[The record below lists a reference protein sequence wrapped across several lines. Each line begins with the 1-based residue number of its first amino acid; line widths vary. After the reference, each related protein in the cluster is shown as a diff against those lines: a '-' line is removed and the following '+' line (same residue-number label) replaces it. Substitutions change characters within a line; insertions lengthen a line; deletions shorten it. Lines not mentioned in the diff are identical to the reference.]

1 MTQVEN
7 FQWQAHYNQAMN
19 LQFYAACATLS
30 DEERKR
36 DMKAFFESIHGTLN
50 HLLLTDKVWLGRI
63 ENQPFSVSS
72 LREILYEDFDE
83 LRAERE
89 RTDERIMTL
98 VGKLNESDLNRV
110 ISYHSIMTNS
120 AQAFSLGRVFTHLF
134 LHQTHHRGQVST
146 LIGQLGYDFGET
158 DILWVE

>member
-19 LQFYAACATLS
+19 RQFYATCAAMS
-30 DEERKR
+30 DEARKR

-63 ENQPFSVSS
+63 ESQPFSASS

-89 RTDERIMTL
+89 RTDERIMMV
-98 VGKLNESDLNRV
+98 VGNLNEQELTRV

-120 AQAFSLGRVFTHLF
+120 PQAFSLGRVFTHLF

-158 DILWVE
+158 DILWIE